1 MRDLVLAKRLKD
13 EAIVFVTRDLEGNIN
28 HKIVEAGYALES
40 VGSNDVEEFATLVKK
55 YDPKMIV
62 IDSYAIDI
70 EYEKNLKELFPNTTL
85 LVLDD
90 NYKPH
95 HCDILLNHNFYAD
108 VTKYD
113 GLLPKNCTL
122 WCGKKHTLLRD
133 EFETAKNGKSIDFF
147 HNHIVEAQTEG
158 RICPRREGYERSL
171 VKKRGKTK
179 TILLSLGGSD
189 PKNITLKLLKIV
201 RKYKNIHTLT
211 VTTSA
216 NKNLKKLD
224 SFTRHKKN
232 ITLII
237 NSNNMANLMKNSD
250 FAIITPS
257 VTVNEALFMGLPF
270 LAIKTANNQNEA
282 YRYLKNKGFRALGG
296 YDKRVIERVM
306 KGLDEA

>member
-1 MRDLVLAKRLKD
+1 VEKETVVFRSDSSSTVGTGHIMRDLVLAKRLGSKSV
-13 EAIVFVTRDLEGNIN
+13 VFAVRDLEGNIN
-28 HKIVEAGYALES
+28 HKIVEAGYALEI
-40 VGSNDVEEFATLVKK
+40 VGSNDIEEFISLVKK
-55 YDPKMIV
+55 YNPQMIV
-62 IDSYAIDI
+62 IDSYAIDV
-70 EYEKNLKELFPNTTL
+70 EYEKNLKKLFPNTTL

-95 HCDILLNHNFYAD
+95 HCDILLNHNFYSD

-133 EFETAKNGKSIDFF
+133 EFEIEKGGK
-147 HNHIVEAQTEG
+147 VLK
-158 RICPRREGYERSL
+158 R
-171 VKKRGKTK
+171 RGKTK
-179 TILLSLGGSD
+179 SILLSLGGSD

-201 RKYKNIHTLT
+201 RKYNNIHTLT

-216 NKNLKKLD
+216 NKNLKKLE
-224 SFTRHKKN
+224 SFTRYKKN

-282 YRYLKNKGFRALGG
+282 YRYLKNKGFRALSR
-296 YDKRVIERVM
+296 YDKRVIERVI
-306 KGLDEA
+306 KGLNGA